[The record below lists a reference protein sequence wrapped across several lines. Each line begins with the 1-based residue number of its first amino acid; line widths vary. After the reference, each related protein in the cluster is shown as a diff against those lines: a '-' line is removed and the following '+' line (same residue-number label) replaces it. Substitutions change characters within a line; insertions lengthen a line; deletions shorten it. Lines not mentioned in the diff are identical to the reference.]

1 MSVQS
6 QEREIRVAP
15 RGRASD
21 PTWRR
26 WMTDVGRHTR
36 RVREFVGLSQDQ
48 LARRAHV
55 SQGMISRFERGRGLL
70 IPFLGVV
77 KIYRALALELGRIE
91 PAMLSEESRR
101 FLRNMELLILP
112 DNHEVP
118 SPRPTPPL
126 EAIPFA
132 ADPDVERLARVVRDV
147 PPGRRAAL
155 LTMIEATATALRT

>member
-1 MSVQS
+1 MSAQS
-6 QEREIRVAP
+6 RERETGLAP

-21 PTWRR
+21 PTWRS
-26 WMTDVGRHTR
+26 WMAGVGRHTR
-36 RVREFVGLSQDQ
+36 RVREFVGLSQEQ

-77 KIYRALALELGRIE
+77 KIYRALALELGHFD
-91 PAMLSEESRR
+91 PATLSEESRR
-101 FLRNMELLILP
+101 FVRNMELLVLP
-112 DNHEVP
+112 DDREVP
-118 SPRPTPPL
+118 SPRPSPPL

-132 ADPDVERLARVVRDV
+132 ADPDLERLARIVRDV

-155 LTMIEATATALRT
+155 LTVIEATATALRT